1 MISTKKTIYKIAQK
15 IASLESS
22 VTASIAAITLSS
34 LGIHISTSAPSND
47 DGNDGDIWLV
57 YDDGGNE

>member
-1 MISTKKTIYKIAQK
+1 MISTKKTVYKIAQA
-15 IASLESS
+15 IDS
-22 VTASIAAITLSS
+22 VKTSIAAITLSS
-34 LGIHISTSAPSND
+34 LGIHISTSAPTNN